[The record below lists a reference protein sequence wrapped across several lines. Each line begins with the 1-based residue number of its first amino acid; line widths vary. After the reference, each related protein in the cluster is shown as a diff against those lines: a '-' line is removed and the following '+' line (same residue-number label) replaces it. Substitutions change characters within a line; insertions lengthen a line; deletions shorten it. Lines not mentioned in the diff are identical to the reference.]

1 MHDPVRELRAAEI
14 QGTET
19 VKGLFLDEFLTFLE
33 EQHSWRLA
41 EDVSAALGGTVFLWT
56 GDYPASTLGQ
66 LIDTA
71 SRLSGEQAGRLARC
85 YGRHLF
91 RLLERRFPELVLVPR
106 DGFSFLAQLPARLAL
121 KLGIWLDDGRV
132 PGVAVLRE
140 GERVIIRLGFAEGPV
155 AQIAEG
161 FLSAAAEKFGDMV
174 IEKMK
179 SDGASGTSF
188 ILRRTMENVPRRG
201 RIVPLRAPVPL

>member
-1 MHDPVRELRAAEI
+1 M
-14 QGTET
+14 
-19 VKGLFLDEFLTFLE
+19 KGLFLDEFLTFLE

-56 GDYPASTLGQ
+56 GDYPAATFDQ

-71 SRLSGEQAGRLARC
+71 ARLSGEQPGQLARR

-140 GERVIIRLGFAEGPV
+140 GERVVIRLAFAKGHAAGV
-155 AQIAEG
+155 AEG
-161 FLSAAAEKFGDMV
+161 FLAAAAEKFGDMA
-174 IEKMK
+174 IETTR
-179 SDGASGTSF
+179 SDEAAGMSF
-188 ILRRTMENVPRRG
+188 VLRRTTEQAPPRARV
-201 RIVPLRAPVPL
+201 VPLRAPVPL